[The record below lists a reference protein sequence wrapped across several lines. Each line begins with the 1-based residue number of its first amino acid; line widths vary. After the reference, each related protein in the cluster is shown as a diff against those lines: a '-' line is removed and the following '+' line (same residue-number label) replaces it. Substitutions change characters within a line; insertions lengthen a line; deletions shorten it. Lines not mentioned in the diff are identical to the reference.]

1 MAHKKKTKTYD
12 PHQATKAAH
21 RQALIN
27 AGLYGIHKQKS
38 IPSGKVYSRKG
49 KAKLED

>member
-1 MAHKKKTKTYD
+1 MTHKKKTKTYN

-27 AGLYGIHKQKS
+27 AGVYGIHKQKS

-49 KAKLED
+49 KANLED